1 MSYASMTSEGL
12 LDYLTN
18 SRKQTITGDMVAIK
32 IINIDDSDNANPRLA
47 DTFADI
53 MKEIAALKVLS
64 ETKAKNINLVID
76 ALPVGKSMW
85 MVTEYCAGGSIST
98 LVSLAAFT
106 SLLLRMNL
114 ILLDAS
120 NAKGS
125 SRTLYCDYFEGSGR
139 SY

>member
-1 MSYASMTSEGL
+1 
-12 LDYLTN
+12 
-18 SRKQTITGDMVAIK
+18 MVAVK

-98 LVSLAAFT
+98 LVSLGRIHILAAPHEPN
-106 SLLLRMNL
+106 SVRCVQHQRVYKS
-114 ILLDAS
+114 AS
-120 NAKGS
+120 S
-125 SRTLYCDYFEGSGR
+125 
-139 SY
+139 

>member
-1 MSYASMTSEGL
+1 
-12 LDYLTN
+12 
-18 SRKQTITGDMVAIK
+18 MVAVK

-106 SLLLRMNL
+106 SLLLR
-114 ILLDAS
+114 I
-120 NAKGS
+120 
-125 SRTLYCDYFEGSGR
+125 T
-139 SY
+139 

>member
-1 MSYASMTSEGL
+1 
-12 LDYLTN
+12 
-18 SRKQTITGDMVAIK
+18 MVAVK

-98 LVSLAAFT
+98 LVSFAALT

-125 SRTLYCDYFEGSGR
+125 PRALHRDNFEGSGR